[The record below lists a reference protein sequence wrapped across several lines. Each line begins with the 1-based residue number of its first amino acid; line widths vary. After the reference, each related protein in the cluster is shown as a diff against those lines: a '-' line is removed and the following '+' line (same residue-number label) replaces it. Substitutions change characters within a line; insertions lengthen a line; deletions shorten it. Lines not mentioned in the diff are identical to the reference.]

1 MASTVERR
9 ETAQYRHDYILESIK
24 RHDRSNT
31 IHAKDL
37 AASLLVS
44 PATITREVKKLKDEY
59 PNNIRIGFGKTH
71 SGYYWVPD
79 KLPVIEKAS
88 SPVIFDR
95 YPITKNDEG
104 YPDPT
109 AALAIMNT
117 EGNHMLGEV
126 YEFKNSVGYTKFL
139 VIASTANHVT
149 GFIMYESYEEI
160 AESEKPSVVKVAVG
174 DYTWFYN
181 PKRIFTKPSKY
192 CLEKLG
198 DLDEKAKSLLI
209 SKVRDYLG
217 FEKEDSEKI
226 ERLAIEAANSKVR
239 CEDLVKEAE
248 KKAKEAEAFWK
259 EREELKAK
267 LSDILYE
274 NQMLKVQNDA
284 LIERLDDPDNKVEIL
299 EMKLEIYQDLID
311 RLLPK
316 QV

>member
-1 MASTVERR
+1 MASTVKRKE
-9 ETAQYRHDYILESIK
+9 AAKYRHDYILEAIK
-24 RHDRSNT
+24 QRDRLNP

-37 AASLLVS
+37 AESLTCS
-44 PATITREVKKLKDEY
+44 PSTITREVKQLKEEY
-59 PNNIRIGFGKTH
+59 PDNVRIGVGKTH
-71 SGYYWVPD
+71 SGYYWKPN
-79 KLPVIEKAS
+79 KLPRVDVVETVN
-88 SPVIFDR
+88 PVIFDR

-139 VIASTANHVT
+139 VIASTEHHVT
-149 GFIMYESYEEI
+149 GFVLYETYEEI
-160 AESEKPSVVKVAVG
+160 PESEKPAIVKAVVG

-192 CLEKLG
+192 CLEKMG
-198 DLDEKAKSLLI
+198 ELDEKAKALLI

-217 FEKEDSEKI
+217 FEQEDSARVEK
-226 ERLAIEAANSKVR
+226 LAVEAANTRVR

-248 KKAKEAEAFWK
+248 ALRK
-259 EREELKAK
+259 EREELKDR
-267 LSDILYE
+267 LSDILYK
-274 NQMLKVQNDA
+274 NQMLQAQNDE
-284 LIERLDDPDNKVEIL
+284 LIERLDDPDKRTEIL

>member
-1 MASTVERR
+1 MATTVRR
-9 ETAQYRHDYILESIK
+9 KEVAAYRHDYILEAIK
-24 RHDRSNT
+24 QRDWSNP

-37 AASLLVS
+37 AESLQIS
-44 PATITREVKKLKDEY
+44 PSTITREVKRLKEEY
-59 PNNIRIGFGKTH
+59 PDNVRIGLGKSH
-71 SGYYWVPD
+71 SGYYWKPN
-79 KLPVIEKAS
+79 KLPRVDIVETITP
-88 SPVIFDR
+88 PVIFDR

-139 VIASTANHVT
+139 VIASTEHHVT
-149 GFIMYESYEEI
+149 GYVLYETYEEI
-160 AESEKPSVVKVAVG
+160 AESEKPAVVKVTVD

-192 CLEKLG
+192 CLEKIG
-198 DLDEKAKSLLI
+198 ELDEKAKALLI
-209 SKVRDYLG
+209 SKVMDYLG
-217 FEKEDSEKI
+217 FEQEDSARVEK
-226 ERLAIEAANSKVR
+226 LAVEAENNKVR
-239 CEDLVKEAE
+239 CDDLL
-248 KKAKEAEAFWK
+248 KEAEALRK

-267 LSDILYE
+267 LSDILYK

-284 LIERLDDPDNKVEIL
+284 LIERLDDPDKRTEIL